1 LLVFLDLFF
10 AIFCPKIAC
19 QAPKPPNPLP
29 DNNIRV
35 TKKFTQTAIIEIVE
49 KKTEKPGPK
58 RSGLFTLSQ
67 INEDFTSSVT
77 DFKDFRTDQKSKYKS
92 KVPAMKTLHSLMGGG
107 GASLP
112 RRYNRESSQNM
123 PDTKDDK
130 ADNRTALLNLIA
142 TLSFKLGD
150 FTLASGKKSDYYIDC
165 RTTTLHAEGGRL
177 SGLVLYDLIRE
188 HIPQAEAV
196 GGLTMGADPLVSN
209 TASASAWALADHT
222 EILELSRTLELGD
235 EDPEPVPTLIHGFLV
250 RKAEKTHGTGRK
262 IEGFLTPGAHVVIVD
277 DVCTTGGSTITA
289 IEAAR
294 EAGMHVAGVLCLV
307 DREQGGRAN
316 IEAACNGAP
325 FIAVF
330 TATEVRAAH
339 LAQQKKRKK
348 NERP

>member
-1 LLVFLDLFF
+1 MTE
-10 AIFCPKIAC
+10 
-19 QAPKPPNPLP
+19 
-29 DNNIRV
+29 
-35 TKKFTQTAIIEIVE
+35 TKV
-49 KKTEKPGPK
+49 
-58 RSGLFTLSQ
+58 
-67 INEDFTSSVT
+67 
-77 DFKDFRTDQKSKYKS
+77 
-92 KVPAMKTLHSLMGGG
+92 
-107 GASLP
+107 
-112 RRYNRESSQNM
+112 
-123 PDTKDDK
+123 
-130 ADNRTALLNLIA
+130 DNRTALLNLIA

-165 RTTTLHAEGGRL
+165 RITTLHAEGGRL

-188 HIPQAEAV
+188 HIPNPDRIEAV

-222 EILELSRTLELGD
+222 EILELSRELELGD
-235 EDPEPVPTLIHGFLV
+235 ETPEPVPTLIHGFLV

-262 IEGFLTPGAHVVIVD
+262 IEGFLKPGAYVVIVD

-294 EAGMHVAGVLCLV
+294 EAGMYVAGVLCLV

-325 FIAVF
+325 FISVF

-339 LAQQKKRKK
+339 VARQKK
-348 NERP
+348 